1 MHLHLPIGKVWYFH
15 QPCLFV
21 KKKCKSFG
29 LEFQVPYIWV
39 KITSV
44 KLHSF
49 PHGKISTSGSFE
61 FQTQL
66 LTVREASSFPSFL
79 TKCFFLTPVLFIQRG
94 RREWKEEREG
104 GKEGWRLGGRVGKR
118 LAGWLDACMDVTS
131 IFLRKVS
138 TYSGAFLEFIL
149 IKKHVN
155 KISLR
160 SNYPHIIFNNNL
172 S

>member
-1 MHLHLPIGKVWYFH
+1 MLFFNPSAIYPKGKERM
-15 QPCLFV
+15 
-21 KKKCKSFG
+21 K
-29 LEFQVPYIWV
+29 
-39 KITSV
+39 
-44 KLHSF
+44 
-49 PHGKISTSGSFE
+49 
-61 FQTQL
+61 
-66 LTVREASSFPSFL
+66 
-79 TKCFFLTPVLFIQRG
+79 G
-94 RREWKEEREG
+94 RKGGREG
-104 GKEGWRLGGRVGKR
+104 RMKVGRESRKE
-118 LAGWLDACMDVTS
+118 AGWLDACMDVTS